1 MTRLPAAIVKELLLL
16 SRDRAGLLVLFL
28 MPAVLVIVVSLVQE
42 NILKVTGE
50 SAIRVLFV
58 DRDRQLLSEVIESQL
73 RQSGGFAIEKHVD
86 GRPVNEESARAAVQ
100 KGEFQFAVV
109 IPAGATAAVQRRVK
123 RQITA
128 AFGPGDGIDG
138 EDPAMTRVTV
148 FFDPLVQ
155 GTFRASVT
163 NALYRILLTLELEL
177 KAQAVSEVFQ
187 RQAAQRLP
195 KSPGSG
201 GVPIFGE
208 TPPRPSPEWGRRRVL
223 DIDARQAANGNA
235 VKLPSSVQQNVPAWA
250 LFGMFFIVVPM
261 GGSLIR
267 EKQDGTLLRMM
278 SLPVSYLTIL
288 SGKVCAYVLVG
299 CLQFAL
305 ILVVGKFVLP
315 LLGAPV
321 LEIGSA
327 PLAIAVVVVAAALA
341 AAGCGILVGTLA
353 RTYEQASMFGAVA
366 VVIAA
371 ALGGIMVP
379 VYAMPQPMQ
388 QISRFSP
395 LAWGLNALI
404 DVFAR
409 NGSLQSVLPQTA
421 LLLAFFAGTV
431 LLSRLVFGRHGPTG
445 R

>member
-50 SAIRVLFV
+50 TAIRVLFV
-58 DRDRQLLSEVIESQL
+58 DHDRQLLAEVIESQL
-73 RQSGGFAIEKHVD
+73 RRSGNFAIEKEVG
-86 GRPVNEESARAAVQ
+86 GRPVDEESARAAVQ
-100 KGEFQFAVV
+100 DGEFQFAVV
-109 IPAGATAAVQRRVK
+109 IPAGATVAVQSRVK
-123 RQITA
+123 RQITT
-128 AFGPGDGIDG
+128 AFGPGDGVDG
-138 EDPAMTRVTV
+138 EDSGMTHVTI

-177 KAQAVSEVFQ
+177 KAQAVSEIM
-187 RQAAQRLP
+187 AQQVSPILP
-195 KSPGSG
+195 NSPD
-201 GVPIFGE
+201 
-208 TPPRPSPEWGRRRVL
+208 PRGAPLLGPALPQPTPEWGRRRVME
-223 DIDARQAANGNA
+223 IDARQAASGNT

-261 GGSLIR
+261 GGALIR
-267 EKQDGTLLRMM
+267 EKQEGTLLRQM

-288 SGKVCAYVLVG
+288 AGKVCAYVLVG
-299 CLQFAL
+299 CIQFAL

-327 PLAIAVVVVAAALA
+327 PLAIAVVVIAAALA
-341 AAGCGILVGTLA
+341 AAGCGILLGTLA
-353 RTYEQASMFGAVA
+353 RTYEQASMFGAVS

-371 ALGGIMVP
+371 AVGGIMVP

-395 LAWGLNALI
+395 LAWGLNALV

-409 NGSLQSVLPQTA
+409 NGSLRSVLPQAA
-421 LLLAFFAGTV
+421 LLLVFFAGTV
-431 LLSRLVFGRHGPTG
+431 LLSRLIFGRRGPTG

>member
-50 SAIRVLFV
+50 TAIRVLFV
-58 DRDRQLLSEVIESQL
+58 DHDRQRLAEVIESQL
-73 RQSGGFAIEKHVD
+73 GQSGTFAIEKEVG
-86 GRPVNEESARAAVQ
+86 GRPVEEESARAAVQ
-100 KGEFQFAVV
+100 DGDFQFAVV
-109 IPAGATAAVQRRVK
+109 IPAGATAAVQNRVN
-123 RQITA
+123 QQVSA
-128 AFGPGDGIDG
+128 AFGPGDGKDG
-138 EDPAMTRVTV
+138 DDSEMTRVTI

-155 GTFRASVT
+155 GTFRASVI
-163 NALYRILLTLELEL
+163 NALYRILLTLELEM
-177 KAQAVSEVFQ
+177 KAQAVSEIVQ
-187 RQAAQRLP
+187 RQATHTLP
-195 KSPGSG
+195 NTPGFTGAPASG
-201 GVPIFGE
+201 AALL
-208 TPPRPSPEWGRRRVL
+208 PPTPEWGRQRVL
-223 DIDARQAANGNA
+223 EIDSRQAARGNA

-267 EKQDGTLLRMM
+267 EKQEGTLLRLM

-288 SGKVCAYVLVG
+288 AGKVCAYVLVG

-305 ILVVGKFVLP
+305 ILAVGKFVLP

-327 PLAIAVVVVAAALA
+327 PLAIAAVVVAAALA
-341 AAGCGILVGTLA
+341 AAGYGILLGTIA
-353 RTYEQASMFGAVA
+353 RTYEQASMFGAVS

-371 ALGGIMVP
+371 AVGGIMVP
-379 VYAMPQPMQ
+379 VYAMPQTMQ
-388 QISRFSP
+388 QISHFSP
-395 LAWGLNALI
+395 LAWGLNALV

-409 NGSLQSVLPQTA
+409 SGSLRSVLPQTA

-431 LLSRLVFGRHGPTG
+431 LLSRLIFGRRGPTG

>member
-50 SAIRVLFV
+50 TAIRVLFV
-58 DRDRQLLSEVIESQL
+58 DHDRQLLAEVIESQL
-73 RQSGGFAIEKHVD
+73 RRSGSFAIEKEVG
-86 GRPVNEESARAAVQ
+86 GRPVDEESARAAVQ
-100 KGEFQFAVV
+100 NGEFQFAVV
-109 IPAGATAAVQRRVK
+109 IPAGATSAVQSRVK
-123 RQITA
+123 RQITT
-128 AFGPGDGIDG
+128 AFGPGDG
-138 EDPAMTRVTV
+138 EDSGMTHVTI

-177 KAQAVSEVFQ
+177 KAQAVSEIM
-187 RQAAQRLP
+187 AQQVSPILP
-195 KSPGSG
+195 NSPD
-201 GVPIFGE
+201 
-208 TPPRPSPEWGRRRVL
+208 PRGAPLLGPALPQPTPEWGRQRVME
-223 DIDARQAANGNA
+223 IDARQAAGGNTL
-235 VKLPSSVQQNVPAWA
+235 KLPSSVQQNVPAWA

-267 EKQDGTLLRMM
+267 EKQDGTLLRLM

-288 SGKVCAYVLVG
+288 AGKVCAYVLVG

-305 ILVVGKFVLP
+305 ILAVGKFVLP

-327 PLAIAVVVVAAALA
+327 PLAIAAVVAAAALA
-341 AAGCGILVGTLA
+341 AAGYGILLGTIA
-353 RTYEQASMFGAVA
+353 RTYEQASMFGAVS

-371 ALGGIMVP
+371 AAGGIMVP
-379 VYAMPQPMQ
+379 VYAMPQTMQ

-395 LAWGLNALI
+395 LAWGLNALV

-409 NGSLQSVLPQTA
+409 NGSLRSVLPQTA

-431 LLSRLVFGRHGPTG
+431 LLSRLIFGRRGPT
-445 R
+445 RR